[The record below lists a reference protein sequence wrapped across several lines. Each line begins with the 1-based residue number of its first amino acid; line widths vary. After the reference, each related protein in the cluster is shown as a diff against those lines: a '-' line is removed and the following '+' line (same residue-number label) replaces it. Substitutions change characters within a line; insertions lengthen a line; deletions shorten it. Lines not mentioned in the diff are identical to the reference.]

1 MHPIL
6 LRIGPITLYSYGV
19 MLVVAFLTATWL
31 ATRAAHQVP
40 LPFRAINA
48 EPLVDF
54 ISLSLLGGITGARLL
69 YIALQWDYF
78 KQFPQELPAIWH
90 GGLVWYGGFLGGLV
104 AGWWYVCAQRLN
116 LLRVLD
122 QFIPFG
128 ALGHAIGR
136 IGCFLNGCC
145 YGRPT
150 ASWCGVLFPDHREPR
165 IPAQL
170 IEAAGLA
177 IIFLVLRRLQRPSIL
192 RRPGSVFGSYLIGY
206 GVLRF
211 GVEFFR
217 GDQTPF
223 WCGMTLQQ
231 LVSLGMI
238 VAGGI
243 LLNRARKSHHGTN
256 VPVRDRQRRGRAAA

>member
-6 LRIGPITLYSYGV
+6 LKLGPITLYSYGV
-19 MLVVAFLTATWL
+19 MLVVAFLTATWF

-54 ISLSLLGGITGARLL
+54 ISFSLLGGIVGARLF

-104 AGWWYVCAQRLN
+104 AGWWYVRAQRLN
-116 LLRVLD
+116 FLRVLD

-128 ALGHAIGR
+128 AFAHAIGR

-150 ASWCGVLFPDHREPR
+150 QSWCGVRFPGHPEPL
-165 IPAQL
+165 IPTQL
-170 IEAAGLA
+170 IEAAGLLLL
-177 IIFLVLRRLQRPSIL
+177 FLMLRRLQRPSLLSRTGWI
-192 RRPGSVFGSYLIGY
+192 FGSYLIGY
-206 GVLRF
+206 GTLRF

-231 LVSLGMI
+231 LVSLGI
-238 VAGGI
+238 IFVGGM
-243 LLNRARKSHHGTN
+243 LLNRARKPRDGTH
-256 VPVRDRQRRGRAAA
+256 VPVRDR